1 MFWSFFLCYNQK
13 RIIFVSII
21 TKIMGL
27 GSALGRFMNLTRD
40 RDGNWIYTLSGV
52 DGFENNKD
60 YLKISL
66 DNPVLMAI
74 IALRANIYSQMRI
87 AHVRDNGEEVK
98 NSQYLQLLRKPNYFQ
113 SQEDFFFQ
121 EMWFK
126 SACGTNLTYEVK
138 PFKDPLALYNLI
150 PEGIDFK
157 QTNKI
162 KKLITTNDD
171 MKAFG
176 EQTIA
181 YTLDGTPHN
190 FKIDNLI
197 ASYDL
202 ASGLKPDNFMV
213 SPSRVEGIS
222 QVLENIYENIKS
234 KNVNL
239 KMSQKYL
246 FGNKS
251 GLDSPQ
257 IQPEDR
263 KDIFSKL
270 GRKSVMITNATIDA
284 KHLVTDMKRLF
295 LDEQFAN
302 DALTCVLAFGM
313 SRDVLNFFSNGV
325 STYDNEEKAMQ
336 NYIQNMTQ
344 TDADNR
350 MNSLSLQWGLFDK
363 GEKLVASYSHL
374 PVMASIHNQ
383 KIDTLKKLQEA
394 LKIGI
399 ESQTITLVEA
409 QKMTKTLMLNLKL

>member
-1 MFWSFFLCYNQK
+1 
-13 RIIFVSII
+13 
-21 TKIMGL
+21 MGL
-27 GSALGRFMNLTRD
+27 SSFLGRFMDVTRD
-40 RDGNWIYTLSGV
+40 RDGNWIYMPFGV
-52 DGFENNKD
+52 DGFANNKN
-60 YLKISL
+60 YLHTSL
-66 DNPVLMAI
+66 HNPVLMAI

-87 AHVRDNGEEVK
+87 VHVKENGDPVK
-98 NSQYLQLLRKPNYFQ
+98 DSQYIKLLRKPNYFQ

-138 PFKDPLALYNLI
+138 PTSTPLALYNLI
-150 PEGIDFK
+150 PDGIDFK

-162 KKLITTNDD
+162 KKLITLDAD

-181 YTLDGTPHN
+181 YTLDGEPHN

-197 ASYDL
+197 PSYDL
-202 ASGLKPDNFMV
+202 ASGLCQDSFMV
-213 SPSRVEGIS
+213 SPSRVQGIAH
-222 QVLENIYENIKS
+222 VLENIEENIKS

-251 GLDSPQ
+251 GIESPQ
-257 IQPEDR
+257 ISEDDR
-263 KDIFSKL
+263 KDIFQKL
-270 GRKSVMITNATIDA
+270 GRKSIMITNATIDA

-374 PVMASIHNQ
+374 PVMASIHNE
-383 KIDTLKKLQEA
+383 KIDTFKKQQEA
-394 LKIGI
+394 IKIGL
-399 ESQTITLVEA
+399 ENLTVTPEEA
-409 QKMTKTLMLNLKL
+409 VKMTKALLLNLKL